1 MYVFCVNLLLI
12 LLFKE
17 LIDKFDLVEDIKGNN
32 GDWGMVLIVKF
43 NCYVI
48 IKKV

>member
-17 LIDKFDLVEDIKGNN
+17 LIGKFDLVEDIKGNN
-32 GDWGMVLIVKF
+32 GDRGMILIVKF
-43 NCYVI
+43 NFYVI
-48 IKKV
+48 F